1 MTLPASFFARP
12 ITHRALHDRKA
23 GRVENSIKSIQAA
36 LDADYGIEMDVQLTS
51 DGHAMVFHDDLLD
64 RLTAETGPVRA
75 KARAALE
82 ATPLTDDGGMIPS
95 LEDVLAL
102 VAGRVPLLIEIK
114 DQDGEMGENVG
125 TLEKATCAALENYTG
140 DVALM
145 SFNPH
150 SVAACAQYA
159 PHIPR
164 GITTSSYE
172 AMFWPEVPAATRDTL
187 REIPDYDRTGSCFI
201 SHEST
206 DLDRP
211 RVTDLKSQGA
221 HIFTWTIRSA
231 KAEAEARRIVDNV
244 TFEGYLA

>member
-23 GRVENSIKSIQAA
+23 GRVENSLKSIEAA
-36 LDADYGIEMDVQLTS
+36 IAANYGIEMDVQLTS

-64 RLTAETGPVRA
+64 RLTSETGPVRN
-75 KARAALE
+75 KTRVELE
-82 ATPLTDDGGMIPS
+82 TIPLIDDGGTIPA
-95 LEDVLAL
+95 LDTVLAL

-114 DQDGEMGENVG
+114 DQDGAMGPNVG
-125 TLEKATCAALENYTG
+125 QLEQATCKALKDYQG

-150 SVAACAQYA
+150 SVAACATLA
-159 PHIPR
+159 PNIPR
-164 GITTSSYE
+164 GITTSSYR
-172 AMFWPEVPAATRDTL
+172 AQFWPEVPESTRDTL
-187 REIPDYDRTGSCFI
+187 RGIPDYDRVGACFI
-201 SHEST
+201 SHEAS
-206 DLDRP
+206 DLNSP
-211 RVTDLKSQGA
+211 RVADLKSQGA

-231 KAEAEARRIVDNV
+231 KEEADARAIVDNV